1 MNKIKNK
8 TTALL
13 TTILLLTSL
22 NTPMHTYA
30 NTKIHGA
37 YDETNLYASE
47 LIATYFIDIAN
58 KQGIIQIGSMLSSPY
73 DLDEISIK
81 VELQYLLNNRWD
93 TLQTFNN
100 IKYKSYSYA
109 TKNEYPAIAG
119 MTFRAKATY
128 TVQQGNKTEQ
138 RTLYSDNLKIN

>member
-8 TTALL
+8 TTAIL
-13 TTILLLTSL
+13 TTMLILASL
-22 NTPMHTYA
+22 NTSVPIYA
-30 NTKIHGA
+30 NIKTQDA
-37 YDETNLYASE
+37 YSETNSYASE

-100 IKYKSYSYA
+100 IKYNSYSYA

-119 MTFRAKATY
+119 ITFRAKATY
-128 TVQQGNKTEQ
+128 TVKQGNKAEQ